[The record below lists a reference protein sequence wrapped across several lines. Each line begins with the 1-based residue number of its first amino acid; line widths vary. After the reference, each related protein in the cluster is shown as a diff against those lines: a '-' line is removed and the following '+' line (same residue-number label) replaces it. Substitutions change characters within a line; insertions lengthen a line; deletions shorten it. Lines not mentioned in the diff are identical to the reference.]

1 MKYWPLFLAV
11 FMLMNISCAS
21 NPPVVE
27 NSVEDPPIAVLPEPE
42 PVEQPPVQ
50 VQTVVET
57 PPTPP
62 AVPVFNPASISQEV
76 FDTAKADIQRLVED
90 LNRIIRAGNYNTWLT
105 YLSEEYRNRI
115 NSREFLNEINTYPG
129 VRGRINSARDYFNYV
144 VVPSRANDHVDDIE
158 FISQQ
163 EVRAYTLGS
172 QGQRLVLYDLE
183 YINNRWMIVQ

>member
-1 MKYWPLFLAV
+1 MKYWLQFLAV
-11 FMLMNISCAS
+11 ILLINISCAT
-21 NPPVVE
+21 NPPVVVNLAE
-27 NSVEDPPIAVLPEPE
+27 APPVAVLPV
-42 PVEQPPVQ
+42 PVDPPPAQ
-50 VQTVVET
+50 ATVET
-57 PPTPP
+57 PPAPP
-62 AVPVFNPASISQEV
+62 AEPVFDPSSITQEV

-90 LNRIIRAGNYNTWLT
+90 LNRIIRAQNYNTWLT
-105 YLSEEYRNRI
+105 YLSVEYRNRI

-144 VVPSRANDHVDDIE
+144 VVPSRTNDHVDDIE

-163 EVRAYTLGS
+163 AVRAYTLGS